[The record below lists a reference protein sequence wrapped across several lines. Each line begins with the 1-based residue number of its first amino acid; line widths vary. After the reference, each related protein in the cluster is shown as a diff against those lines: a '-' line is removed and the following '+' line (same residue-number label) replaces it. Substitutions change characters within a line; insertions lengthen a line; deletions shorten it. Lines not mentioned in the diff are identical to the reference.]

1 MRLTGK
7 NPGKLMGLALLLLLA
22 WTAVPAG
29 SARAAAEDLALFY
42 DALAPYGAW
51 VNYGHYGP
59 VWYPTTGVT
68 TNWRP
73 YVDGRW
79 LPSAQG
85 WIFET
90 SEPWGWATYH
100 FGNWMPTTEYGWVWV
115 PGSTWYPSTTAW
127 RTSDD
132 YIGWAPIPPP
142 DFVPQPAYYP
152 SAGYYFGMP
161 LGDLLCP
168 PFWVFARA
176 RFFLRGFGSPF
187 FPSFSFA
194 NSAALAPFHFVPVL
208 FPGTVFESNFVSP
221 VFAPRAFFAFGPP
234 FPFVARVAN
243 IDPATLRN
251 FAESANLT
259 RWHNVLP
266 PAAVTSN
273 QPFIRAAIP
282 AAVLGGAGFQITRVT
297 NPAAVQ
303 KQLVRPGVVPPP
315 ANLPQAT
322 REIPRVAKEAP
333 QIMIAPGRQRASRT
347 AAVGSQGLA
356 LPKGMALPPQSEHAL
371 TPAMQRQ
378 IRQQAQG
385 IKVPSGPPPP
395 PLRTQAPVA
404 PRPGPAASVPRS
416 APVTGGT
423 GEGRGLR

>member
-22 WTAVPAG
+22 WIAVPADP
-29 SARAAAEDLALFY
+29 ARGAAADLALFY

-68 TNWRP
+68 ANWRP

-142 DFVPQPAYYP
+142 DFVPPPAYYP
-152 SAGYYFGMP
+152 YGGYYSGIG
-161 LGDLLCP
+161 LEDLLCP
-168 PFWVFARA
+168 PFWIFVRA

-234 FPFVARVAN
+234 LPFVARVAN

-297 NPAAVQ
+297 DPAAVQ

-333 QIMIAPGRQRASRT
+333 QVMIAPGRQRASRT
-347 AAVGSQGLA
+347 AAVGSQGLG

-371 TPAMQRQ
+371 TPAMRRQ

-385 IKVPSGPPPP
+385 TKVPSGPPPP
-395 PLRTQAPVA
+395 PLRTPAPVA
-404 PRPGPAASVPRS
+404 PRPGPAAAFPRS